1 MGAVR
6 RGLVGH
12 HTALGSVPGCGR
24 FALFSRDGRFCTLLV
39 HVQSRCLSLSPWPVS
54 AREQL
59 YLCCSE

>member
-1 MGAVR
+1 M
-6 RGLVGH
+6 GH

-39 HVQSRCLSLSPWPVS
+39 RVQSRCLSLSPWPVS